1 MVELD
6 AKFEA
11 AVGVIQGLPKDGS
24 FQPSN
29 EMKLKFYGFYKQARE
44 GPCTGA
50 RPGFWDVVAR
60 AKYDA
65 WKVLGDMSSVAAKEG
80 YIEALK
86 QIIETINLNS
96 DVEKFIEVTDQNPN
110 FWSLSCPN
118 MYDCAPLYMYTYSLK
133 NTGNHQ
139 MTPTPPPRYWD
150 LFMNM

>member
-1 MVELD
+1 MAELD

-44 GPCTGA
+44 GPCNGA
-50 RPGFWDVVAR
+50 RPSFWDVVAR

-65 WKVLGDMSSVAAKEG
+65 WNELGDMSSVAAKEG

-96 DVEKFIEVTDQNPN
+96 DVEKFIEVLGSLPRRLICVGN
-110 FWSLSCPN
+110 FFSLIPFSLS
-118 MYDCAPLYMYTYSLK
+118 LSVYMVVKYVF
-133 NTGNHQ
+133 Q
-139 MTPTPPPRYWD
+139 PR
-150 LFMNM
+150 

>member
-1 MVELD
+1 MAELD

-44 GPCTGA
+44 GPCNGA
-50 RPGFWDVVAR
+50 RPSFWDVVAR

-65 WKVLGDMSSVAAKEG
+65 WNELGDMSSVAAKEG

-96 DVEKFIEVTDQNPN
+96 DVEKFIEVFGTPPQRGIDLCWKLFSSLVP
-110 FWSLSCPN
+110 FSLSLS
-118 MYDCAPLYMYTYSLK
+118 LYMVVKYVY
-133 NTGNHQ
+133 Q
-139 MTPTPPPRYWD
+139 PR
-150 LFMNM
+150 

>member
-1 MVELD
+1 MAELD

-44 GPCTGA
+44 GPCIGT
-50 RPGFWDVVAR
+50 RPSFWDVVAR

-65 WKVLGDMSSVAAKEG
+65 WNDLGDMSSVAAKEG

-96 DVEKFIEVTDQNPN
+96 DVEKFIEVI
-110 FWSLSCPN
+110 
-118 MYDCAPLYMYTYSLK
+118 
-133 NTGNHQ
+133 
-139 MTPTPPPRYWD
+139 
-150 LFMNM
+150 

>member
-1 MVELD
+1 MAELD

-44 GPCTGA
+44 GPCNGA
-50 RPGFWDVVAR
+50 RPSFWDVVAR

-65 WKVLGDMSSVAAKEG
+65 WNELGDMSSVAAKEG

-96 DVEKFIEVTDQNPN
+96 DVEKFIEVFGSLPQRLIYVAN
-110 FWSLSCPN
+110 FFSLIPFSLSLS
-118 MYDCAPLYMYTYSLK
+118 LYMVVKYVYQPS
-133 NTGNHQ
+133 
-139 MTPTPPPRYWD
+139 
-150 LFMNM
+150 

>member
-1 MVELD
+1 MAELD

-24 FQPSN
+24 FQPSD

-44 GPCTGA
+44 GPCNGA
-50 RPGFWDVVAR
+50 RPSFWDVVAR

-65 WKVLGDMSSVAAKEG
+65 WNELGDMSSVAAKEG

-96 DVEKFIEVTDQNPN
+96 DVEKFIEVFGSLPQRLIYVAN
-110 FWSLSCPN
+110 FFSLIPFSLSLS
-118 MYDCAPLYMYTYSLK
+118 LYMVVKYVYQPS
-133 NTGNHQ
+133 
-139 MTPTPPPRYWD
+139 
-150 LFMNM
+150 

>member
-1 MVELD
+1 MAELD

-44 GPCTGA
+44 GVCTGA

-60 AKYDA
+60 AKFDA
-65 WKVLGDMSSVAAKEG
+65 WHQLGEMSSAAAKEG
-80 YIEALK
+80 YIDALK

-96 DVEKFIEVTDQNPN
+96 DVEKFIEVTALCISTPCN
-110 FWSLSCPN
+110 FIQ
-118 MYDCAPLYMYTYSLK
+118 YRT
-133 NTGNHQ
+133 
-139 MTPTPPPRYWD
+139 
-150 LFMNM
+150 